1 MEKPPILFCT
11 VELLCRLCRSLCRS
25 SRSLSASCLWA
36 NLLRWTLCA
45 ITGLWTSLFR
55 RALGAGRTLRS
66 RSLLRSTTTTN
77 HNYSGQNYS
86 CQRKNLFHSSKN
98 FKVYNLEKLPLFRF
112 AYNKIKKPTPKK
124 QILLQKNAVNS
135 VFYRDNSLIGIFSR
149 IMKAFGKA

>member
-1 MEKPPILFCT
+1 MEKPPISQCT

-25 SRSLSASCLWA
+25 SRSLCASCLWA
-36 NLLRWTLCA
+36 NLLRWALCA
-45 ITGLWTSLFR
+45 IACLWASLFCR
-55 RALGAGRTLRS
+55 TLGAGRALGS
-66 RSLLRSTTTTN
+66 SSLFRSTTTTN
-77 HNYSGQNYS
+77 HNYSSQNDS
-86 CQRKNLFHSSKN
+86 SQRKNLLHSSKN